1 MTNRQVPLGIANGS
15 ISRREVIKGMGAAG
29 LMAVGGNLLAACA
42 PQEPDHIRT
51 QFLWILNTEFAG
63 FYAAEKQGFY
73 EDEKLTVDLLAG
85 GPGVDTLQ
93 IMDSKAAEIGFH
105 GSGTSFLKA
114 VAAGSKLKVFCSVF
128 QRSPAGS
135 MYLMDNPIATPEDAA
150 GKRIGLQGG
159 ATSSWNTLMSRYGL
173 DPEKDM
179 EIVSVGWDPSVLA
192 DGTVDG
198 YWCYATNQP
207 GILRLQGYDVGVLDP
222 WEWGYRTYG
231 NFGVV
236 HEDYLAANKDA
247 VTGYTRASIKGW
259 EYANTHIDEMTQY
272 TLDTY
277 GADYDLDFDQQ
288 KDEATSQIDYMV
300 SDLTEE
306 KGLFWFDL
314 SVWEEM
320 MDILI
325 EQGELDERMDASTFT
340 TFEILEGV

>member
-1 MTNRQVPLGIANGS
+1 MDPGFANRMV
-15 ISRREVIKGMGAAG
+15 SRRGVIKGMGAAG
-29 LMAVGGNLLAACA
+29 LMAAGGNILAACA

-51 QFLWILNTEFAG
+51 QMLWILNTEFAG
-63 FYAAEKQGFY
+63 FYAAQRQGFY
-73 EDEKLTVDLLAG
+73 ENEKLTVELLAG

-93 IMDSKAAEIGFH
+93 IMDSKAAEVGFH
-105 GSGTSFLKA
+105 GSATSFIKA
-114 VAAGSKLKVFCSVF
+114 RVAGSKLKVFCSVF
-128 QRSPAGS
+128 QRSPAGL
-135 MYLMDNPIATPEDAA
+135 MYLNDNPIATPQDAA

-159 ATSSWNTLMSRYGL
+159 ATGIWSVIMSRYGL
-173 DPEKDM
+173 DVEKDM

-207 GILRLQGYDVGVLDP
+207 GILRLQGYDVGVFDP
-222 WEWGYRTYG
+222 WDWGYRNYG

-236 HEDYLAANKDA
+236 HEDYFNANKDA
-247 VTGYTRASIKGW
+247 LTRYTRASIQGW
-259 EYANTHIDEMTQY
+259 EYANTHIDEITQY

-277 GADYDLDFDQQ
+277 GADYDLNFDQQ

-300 SDLTEE
+300 SDLTRK

-314 SVWEEM
+314 KVWEETI
-320 MDILI
+320 DIMI
-325 EQGELDERMDASTFT
+325 EQGELDEKIDPSTFT

>member
-1 MTNRQVPLGIANGS
+1 MTKQEFDLDIAS
-15 ISRREVIKGMGAAG
+15 RMVSRRGVIKGMGAAG
-29 LMAVGGNLLAACA
+29 LMAAGGNLLAACA

-51 QFLWILNTEFAG
+51 QLLWILNTEFAG
-63 FYAAEKQGFY
+63 FYAAHQQGFY

-128 QRSPAGS
+128 QRSPAGL
-135 MYLMDNPIATPEDAA
+135 MYMMDNPIATPEDAA

-159 ATSSWNTLMSRYGL
+159 ATAAWNTLMARYGL
-173 DPEKDM
+173 DPETDM

-207 GILRLQGYDVGVLDP
+207 GILRLQGHDVGVLDP

-236 HEDYLAANKDA
+236 HEDYLNANKDA
-247 VTGYTRASIKGW
+247 ITRYTRATIKGW
-259 EYANTHIDEMTQY
+259 EYANTHIDEITQY

-277 GADYDLDFDQQ
+277 GADYDLNFDQQ
-288 KDEATSQIDYMV
+288 KDEATSQIDYMI

-314 SVWEEM
+314 KVWEEM

-325 EQGELDERMDASTFT
+325 DQGELDEKMDPSSFA